1 MNMKDF
7 YIAPQVR
14 RILEF
19 EPEQDL
25 LTGSVV
31 TPDTKI
37 ETAGQQVVTKD
48 FSESGFNT
56 VWE

>member
-1 MNMKDF
+1 MNIKDF

-25 LTGSVV
+25 LTASVV
-31 TPDTKI
+31 TQSTNI
-37 ETAGQQVVTKD
+37 ETAAQKVDGHSFGDSSFDSK
-48 FSESGFNT
+48 
-56 VWE
+56 WE